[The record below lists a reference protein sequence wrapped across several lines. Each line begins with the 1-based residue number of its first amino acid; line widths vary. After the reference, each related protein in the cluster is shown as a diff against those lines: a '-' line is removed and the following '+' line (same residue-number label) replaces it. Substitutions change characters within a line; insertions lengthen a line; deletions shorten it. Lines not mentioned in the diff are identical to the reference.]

1 MRARSLAMPSS
12 VMRPCSVS
20 AMEPPWT
27 WCGDGARPRSE
38 EADDRLLEEAPLGGQ
53 RARREEVV
61 APAGQPA
68 ERARVGEVREDHAEE
83 RDAQVGD
90 LVGLPAGVLGRP
102 AHHRDALAVERA
114 DPGLDE

>member
-1 MRARSLAMPSS
+1 MASRVTSVRHGRRPGKPCPMRARSLAMPSS

-68 ERARVGEVREDHAEE
+68 ERARVGEVREDHVCLYPLRRAH
-83 RDAQVGD
+83 
-90 LVGLPAGVLGRP
+90 AG
-102 AHHRDALAVERA
+102 
-114 DPGLDE
+114 